1 MIQDVDETLRALL
14 KREALNGSQVEIA
27 FDAPTR
33 DWAARRNAPVI
44 NLYLYDIREDMSRR
58 ESGYLE
64 IRADEGYVTSH
75 APFPRRYKLSYL
87 LTAWTQRPED
97 EHHLLSACL
106 GSLIRH
112 DAMGPEEME
121 GALAEQ
127 PLPAYVTVAL
137 PLGPDR
143 SIADIWS
150 ALGGEMKP
158 SLDVVVTAPFVVSR
172 EEKVG
177 PPVREVPR
185 LTVARPDTEE
195 AERVARARPDIVEA
209 ERVARLRSRREAR
222 GARTGPLRPDEP
234 ITQDETVVGGTKGKP
249 GRIFRVR
256 GHSRP

>member
-1 MIQDVDETLRALL
+1 MIQDVDETLRALI

-33 DWAARRNAPVI
+33 DWAARRNAPTI
-44 NLYLYDIREDMSRR
+44 NLYLYDIREDMTRR
-58 ESGYLE
+58 EAGYMPV
-64 IRADEGYVTSH
+64 RAAEGYVTGH
-75 APFPRRYKLSYL
+75 AAFPRRYKLSYL

-112 DAMGPEEME
+112 DAMGPAEME

-127 PLPAYVTVAL
+127 TLPAYITVAL

-158 SLDVVVTAPFVVSR
+158 SLDVVITAPFVVSR
-172 EEKVG
+172 QVEAG
-177 PPVREVPR
+177 PPVREAPQISVS
-185 LTVARPDTEE
+185 RPDTED
-195 AERVARARPDIVEA
+195 AEHVAH
-209 ERVARLRSRREAR
+209 LRSRRAPR

-234 ITQDETVVGGTKGKP
+234 IVQDETVVGGAKDSP
-249 GRIFRVR
+249 GRIVRLR